1 MVAGVAEEA
10 VAEDEGSAEF
20 VSLLIT
26 STGIAS
32 GELAHRGIP
41 SIHGG
46 PGAAPM
52 VWFTAAAAAECSL
65 LLAA

>member
-1 MVAGVAEEA
+1 MAGEA
-10 VAEDEGSAEF
+10 VAEDEGCAEF

-26 STGIAS
+26 STCIAS

-52 VWFTAAAAAECSL
+52 VWFTAAAAAAAAAECSL